1 MVLKTCVGRVCT
13 HPWENLHSDG
23 SVRSLKHALHHR
35 FDEFYSEQP
44 AMWFTS
50 CPSGYFEDVES
61 QEPVKT
67 FAVGGGLHIQ
77 GSGMNWD
84 NHWQHFT

>member
-1 MVLKTCVGRVCT
+1 MVLKTCVGGICT
-13 HPWENLHSDG
+13 HPWESLHPDG
-23 SVRSLKHALHHR
+23 SVQTLKQALHHR

-50 CPSGYFEDVES
+50 CPSGYFADMES
-61 QEPVKT
+61 QDPVKT
-67 FAVGGGLHIQ
+67 FAGELQVQ
-77 GSGMNWD
+77 DSGMNWN